1 MSTDRAL
8 MMKAGEPIVIN
19 IPEAMAKEFAADL
32 RVVVRWPWVI
42 GIPVPERFLKPELLK
57 GMKDFEVIATPRD
70 MMR

>member
-1 MSTDRAL
+1 MAIERAL
-8 MMKAGEPIVIN
+8 MMKAGEPIVID

-42 GIPVPERFLKPELLK
+42 GIPVPERLLKGELLK
-57 GMKDFEVIATPRD
+57 SMKDFEVIATPRD